1 MQEILLLIAVF
12 AGGLFAAWIIGAN
25 SASPSFGP
33 ITSAGVIGI
42 FKSSL
47 IVGVAAFTGATLQG
61 GAVAE
66 TMGKNLVA
74 GVEFTPLLA
83 AIILLTA
90 SILILGGI
98 LFRYPMPTAF
108 TLFGS
113 TIGVG
118 VAAGGVLQVDEAL
131 YILFFWLIIPFISIA
146 ISYPV
151 AWYMQN
157 NKMEDKKEL
166 INKILLFLATY
177 TAFTAGAN
185 QSGLVVGPMLNAF
198 DVNITL
204 LLMFSGLGMTI
215 GAWTGSP
222 RIIQAVSR
230 EYSLLTY
237 KNATAALLSASLIAH
252 TGTFLGIPVSFN
264 EIIIF
269 SIIGSG
275 LIGGAEK
282 ISKQKLGKTVIVWI
296 LALLTS
302 ILITYL
308 ATTTI
313 LYL

>member
-1 MQEILLLIAVF
+1 MQEILLLIALF
-12 AGGLFAAWIIGAN
+12 LSGLFTAWIIGAN

-47 IVGVAAFTGATLQG
+47 IVGLAAFTGATLQG

-66 TMGKNLVA
+66 TMGNQLVT
-74 GVEFTPLLA
+74 GVQFTTPLA
-83 AIILLTA
+83 TIILATA

-98 LFRYPMPTAF
+98 IFKYPMPTAF

-118 VAAGGVLQVDEAL
+118 LAAGGTLQTTQAL
-131 YILFFWLIIPFISIA
+131 YILTFWLIIPFIAIA

-151 AWYMQN
+151 AWYMNN
-157 NKMEDKKEL
+157 NKMKDKKQL
-166 INKILLFLATY
+166 INNLLLFLATY

-185 QSGLVVGPMLNAF
+185 QSGLVVGPMLNAIEI
-198 DVNITL
+198 NTTI
-204 LLMFSGLGMTI
+204 LLMFSGIGMMI

-282 ISKQKLGKTVIVWI
+282 ISKQKITKTIIIWI
-296 LALLTS
+296 LAIITS
-302 ILITYL
+302 TIITYL
-308 ATTTI
+308 ITTT
-313 LYL
+313 LT

>member
-1 MQEILLLIAVF
+1 MQELLLLLAVF
-12 AGGLFAAWIIGAN
+12 SGGLFTAWIIGAN

-47 IVGVAAFTGATLQG
+47 IVGIAAFTGATLQG
-61 GAVAE
+61 GAVAD
-66 TMGKNLVA
+66 TMGNQLVT

-83 AIILLTA
+83 SIILITA
-90 SILILGGI
+90 SALILSGI
-98 LFRYPMPTAF
+98 IFRYPMPTAF

-118 VAAGGVLQVDEAL
+118 IAAGGTLQTTEAL
-131 YILFFWLIIPFISIA
+131 NILLFWLIIPFISIA

-151 AWYMQN
+151 AWYMN
-157 NKMEDKKEL
+157 NHEMEDKKRH
-166 INKILLFLATY
+166 INNLLLFLATY

-185 QSGLVVGPMLNAF
+185 QSGLVVGPMLNAI
-198 DVNITL
+198 DINTTL

-237 KNATAALLSASLIAH
+237 KNATAALLSASIIAH

-282 ISKQKLGKTVIVWI
+282 ISKQKLGKTIIVWT
-296 LALLTS
+296 LALLSAT
-302 ILITYL
+302 IITYII
-308 ATTTI
+308 TKTI
-313 LYL
+313 LTI